1 MSTPSA
7 ASVIFA
13 SQGGQS
19 SELSSAQTP
28 STLVAEVLSRL
39 NIPPE
44 QNGVGSESLAQKL
57 ARLDARIGNLGSL
70 LVAYSGGVDSAY
82 LAWRAAQVLGERA
95 LAVMADSPSLA
106 RSQYQDAVAFAR
118 EQGIALLVVETAEM
132 DRAAYAA
139 NASDRC
145 FHCKDELFTVLEAER
160 ERRGMA
166 VVAYGLN
173 QDDKGDF
180 RPGQQAA
187 VAHRVVAPL
196 AEAGLNKAEIR
207 ALAAEAG
214 LRLWDKPASACLAS
228 RLAYGL
234 TVTPKRLREVELA
247 EEALHALGF
256 RQVRVRHHGEIA
268 RIEIAIEELVQA
280 LTPTMMARIGQQ
292 VRAAGF
298 HYVAV
303 DCEGYRS
310 GSMNELLPVSAL
322 TAASPAATNGKNV

>member
-7 ASVIFA
+7 DSAVFA
-13 SQGGQS
+13 LQGEQS
-19 SELSSAQTP
+19 SDLPSAPTPSLPALEALSRPSAQ
-28 STLVAEVLSRL
+28 L
-39 NIPPE
+39 E
-44 QNGVGSESLAQKL
+44 QNGMGNEPQAQKL
-57 ARLDARIGNLGSL
+57 ARLDARIKSLGSL

-95 LAVMADSPSLA
+95 LAVLADSPSLA

-160 ERRGMA
+160 ERLGMA
-166 VVAYGLN
+166 AVAYGLN

-187 VAHRVVAPL
+187 VEHRVVAPL

-207 ALAAEAG
+207 ALAAAAG

-234 TVTPKRLREVELA
+234 TVTPERLREVELA

-268 RIEIAIEELVQA
+268 RIEIAVEELERA
-280 LTPTMMARIGQQ
+280 FTPSMMARIGQQ

-322 TAASPAATNGKNV
+322 TAASPAATNGKNA